1 MTENIDVRLLQIQ
14 YDKLH
19 KENDDLRKGGHNG
32 GNGTPPS
39 GGNLEKRVENLEKA
53 IPEVKEKLV
62 RVETKLDS
70 VEKHGATKADLVAME
85 STLIKWFIGTA
96 FAMVGLATAI
106 GFGLARLLK

>member
-1 MTENIDVRLLQIQ
+1 MSDNVFPINPGRNESSDSKRSKDNT
-14 YDKLH
+14 
-19 KENDDLRKGGHNG
+19 G
-32 GNGTPPS
+32 GNPP
-39 GGNLEKRVENLEKA
+39 GGNDMEKRVENLEKA
-53 IPEVKEKLV
+53 IPEIREKLV

-70 VEKHGATKADLVAME
+70 IEKHGATKADLAILE

>member
-1 MTENIDVRLLQIQ
+1 MSDNVFPINPGRDESSDSKRSKDNT
-14 YDKLH
+14 
-19 KENDDLRKGGHNG
+19 GG
-32 GNGTPPS
+32 GNPPS
-39 GGNLEKRVENLEKA
+39 GNDMEKRVENLEKA

-70 VEKHGATKADLVAME
+70 IEKHGATKADLATLE
-85 STLIKWFIGTA
+85 STLIKWFIGTT